1 MNPMRLFPCFLIVF
15 ALLSCGQNGKTG
27 SKADGGPSLSS
38 VMDGVVTRL
47 FENLSKEQLDSLDEA
62 FILQFLT
69 EEEKEVL
76 SSRYWEFSVDQ
87 PVRVSIMRDE
97 KQAAL
102 PFWLEASGFVKTGLS
117 LRNEIST
124 YEVWQKDFPKG
135 VVSLGINGFDK
146 HRPVYF
152 VSVAPQGAGDP
163 GQGSQGHGSQ
173 GTSGGPRKP
182 LTLTPIFPEKQHID
196 TLRPG
201 AFTYHDW
208 DGLKLDEVPEGMV
221 GELLLTT
228 IRGRAREAH
237 LIRAFRTTAYP
248 SSDRPDQLVL
258 TYDGDPASSIVVQ
271 WRSSPTDQSGKV
283 VYWPENSSDTIRMIA
298 EKRVLEDRLLYND
311 RYVSRFTARLENLLP
326 GMRYGYYVENGSG
339 LRSANSS
346 FTTAADLGETAGRGE
361 TADPGG
367 AARAGKAASPGTT
380 GGFEFIWFGDTHNDA
395 GWGETIHFA
404 DLRFP
409 ETAFYLH
416 SGDLVNTGLHRDDWD
431 LLFHYSGTAFG
442 HAPLMAIPG
451 NHDSQDGLGAWM
463 FQQLLAYPANGPA
476 GYPPGLTYSFRYENA
491 LFLMMDAASI
501 PVPDQTEW
509 IRTQLASSDAD
520 WKFLLVHFP
529 PYNEVEPYPEIV
541 ENWSPVLEEYG
552 VDMVMSGHF
561 HYYMRTQPLKAGRID
576 SLGVTYLM
584 SVGVSTA
591 RKARTPQP
599 FVTKRVEQGNL
610 FQRFQINGNTLQYTV
625 YDKAGNELDRMTIT
639 K

>member
-1 MNPMRLFPCFLIVF
+1 MKPASLLSCLLIIFV
-15 ALLSCGQNGKTG
+15 LLSCGQNDKSDPNIG
-27 SKADGGPSLSS
+27 DRPSVSG

-47 FENLSKEQLDSLDEA
+47 FENLSKEQLDSLDET

-76 SSRYWEFSVDQ
+76 STRYWEFSVDQ
-87 PVRVSIMRDE
+87 PVRVSIMRDR
-97 KQAAL
+97 KQATL
-102 PFWLEASGFVKTGLS
+102 PFWLEASGFVKTDLS
-117 LRNEIST
+117 LQNEIST

-152 VSVAPQGAGDP
+152 VSVAPLDPDGSQVQDGSPTP
-163 GQGSQGHGSQ
+163 GQESPGASGSIRGL
-173 GTSGGPRKP
+173 
-182 LTLTPIFPEKQHID
+182 LTLTPIFPVEQHID

-208 DGLKLDEVPEGMV
+208 DGLKLDEVPESMI

-228 IRGRAREAH
+228 VRGRAREAH
-237 LIRAFRTTAYP
+237 LIRAFRTTAHP
-248 SSDRPDQLVL
+248 SSDLPDQLVL

-271 WRSSPTDQSGKV
+271 WRSSPADESGEV
-283 VYWPENSSDTIRMIA
+283 VYWPENSGDTLRMVA
-298 EKRVLEDRLLYND
+298 GKRVLEDRLLYND
-311 RYVSRFTARLENLLP
+311 RYMNRFTARLKNLRP
-326 GMRYGYYVENGSG
+326 GVRYGYYVEGSNGA
-339 LRSANSS
+339 RSASSS
-346 FTTAADLGETAGRGE
+346 FTTAAD
-361 TADPGG
+361 PGN
-367 AARAGKAASPGTT
+367 AE
-380 GGFEFIWFGDTHNDA
+380 GFEFIWFGDTHNDA
-395 GWGETIHFA
+395 GWGETIQYA
-404 DLRFP
+404 DQRFP

-431 LLFHYSGTAFG
+431 LFFHYSGTAFG
-442 HAPLMAIPG
+442 HAPLMAVPG

-501 PVPDQTEW
+501 PVPDQQEW
-509 IRTQLASSDAD
+509 IRTQLASSSAV
-520 WKFLLVHFP
+520 WKFLVVHFP

-541 ENWSPVLEEYG
+541 KSWSPVLEEYG

-561 HYYMRTQPLKAGRID
+561 HYYMRTQPLKAGRVD
-576 SLGVTYLM
+576 PQGVTYLM
-584 SVGVSTA
+584 SVGTSAGREAKT
-591 RKARTPQP
+591 RQP
-599 FVTKRVEQGNL
+599 FVTTRVEQGNL
-610 FQRFQINGNTLQYTV
+610 FQRFQINGNTLHYTA
-625 YDKAGNELDRMTIT
+625 YDKAGSELDRMTIR

>member
-1 MNPMRLFPCFLIVF
+1 MKPLYLFSSFLIVF
-15 ALLSCGQNGKTG
+15 ALLSCGQNGKTDPKIG
-27 SKADGGPSLSS
+27 DRQSVSS

-47 FENLSKEQLDSLDEA
+47 FENLPKEQLDSLDEA
-62 FILQFLT
+62 FILQYLT

-76 SSRYWEFSVDQ
+76 STRYWEFSVDQ
-87 PVRVSIMRDE
+87 PVRVSIMRDQ
-97 KQAAL
+97 KQATL
-102 PFWLEASGFVKTGLS
+102 PFWLEASGFVKMDIS
-117 LRNEIST
+117 LRNEISA

-152 VSVAPQGAGDP
+152 VSVAPQTTDQQTP
-163 GQGSQGHGSQ
+163 EQQTSDQQ
-173 GTSGGPRKP
+173 TSGQQTSGQK

-208 DGLKLDEVPEGMV
+208 DGLKLDEVPESMV

-248 SSDRPDQLVL
+248 SSDLPDQLVL

-271 WRSSPTDQSGKV
+271 WRSSQVGQRGEV
-283 VYWPENSSDTIRMIA
+283 VYWPENSGDTLRMTA

-311 RYVSRFTARLENLLP
+311 RYMNRFTARLENLLP
-326 GMRYGYYVENGSG
+326 DTRYSYYVENSDG

-346 FTTAADLGETAGRGE
+346 FTTAAD
-361 TADPGG
+361 PGN
-367 AARAGKAASPGTT
+367 A

-404 DLRFP
+404 DQHFP
-409 ETAFYLH
+409 KTAFYLH

-431 LLFHYSGTAFG
+431 LFFHYSGTAFG
-442 HAPLMAIPG
+442 HAPLMAVPG

-501 PVPDQTEW
+501 PVPDQQEW
-509 IRTQLASSDAD
+509 LRTQLASSDAV
-520 WKFLLVHFP
+520 WKFLVVHFP

-541 ENWSPVLEEYG
+541 ESWSPLLEEYG

-561 HYYMRTQPLKAGRID
+561 HYYMRSQPLKAGRVD
-576 SLGVTYLM
+576 PLGVTYLM
-584 SVGVSTA
+584 SVGTSA
-591 RKARTPQP
+591 SREAKARQS
-599 FVTKRVEQGNL
+599 FVTRRVEQGNL
-610 FQRFQINGNTLQYTV
+610 FQRFQINGNELHYTA
-625 YDKAGNELDRMTIT
+625 YDKTGNELDKMTIR